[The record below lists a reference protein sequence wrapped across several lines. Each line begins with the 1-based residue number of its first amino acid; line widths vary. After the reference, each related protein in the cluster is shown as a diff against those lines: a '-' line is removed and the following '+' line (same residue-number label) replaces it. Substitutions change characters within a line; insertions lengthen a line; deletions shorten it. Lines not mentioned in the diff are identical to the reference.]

1 MIILL
6 YYSALRSEFCLE
18 YDPDCKGQGETEE
31 HRQMSRDEADLTS
44 ECNMGFSIGACDRK
58 KNGIDGKTV
67 QIQVPSVL
75 YLIALC
81 QY

>member
-1 MIILL
+1 MFFY

-18 YDPDCKGQGETEE
+18 YNPDWKRQGETEE
-31 HRQMSRDEADLTS
+31 LLQISRDEADLTS

-58 KNGIDGKTV
+58 KNDINLKTV